1 MEVLQRKLS
10 RGNSGNGAS
19 VWSRRTLKRSQ
30 TAPSPAAPP
39 QDEPMS
45 SEDERLNNPPPAHSI
60 VPDHM
65 QVSYDAWASVPIPAP
80 SIFYPLHNPVGPRF
94 YRNVHLIPPSQIRP
108 GARPPSVFS
117 PFFPPIST
125 QTSQDH
131 VDSGPS
137 RTPSHSTLPTPSSS
151 QTAVGGGPKGRSRKT
166 SQSTPD
172 NVDLMDV
179 TDPWG
184 TNWHHTSPYD
194 IGMPAG
200 PASVDHDVRL
210 FCILHNLS
218 VLTIEGCVCYRI
230 LVDLDAR
237 A

>member
-1 MEVLQRKLS
+1 MEALQRKLS

-30 TAPSPAAPP
+30 TAPTPAAPP

-45 SEDERLNNPPPAHSI
+45 SSEDERPAHSI
-60 VPDHM
+60 VPDPM
-65 QVSYDAWASVPIPAP
+65 SVSYDAWASVPLPAP
-80 SIFYPLHNPVGPRF
+80 KLYYPLHNPVGPRF
-94 YRNVHLIPPSQIRP
+94 YRNFHLIPPSQIRP

-117 PFFPPIST
+117 PSFPPIST

-131 VDSGPS
+131 LDSGPS
-137 RTPSHSTLPTPSSS
+137 RTPSHSTLLPTPSSS
-151 QTAVGGGPKGRSRKT
+151 QTAVGDGPKGRSRKT

-194 IGMPAG
+194 IGMPG
-200 PASVDHDVRL
+200 GSASVDHDVRL
-210 FCILHNLS
+210 FWYLL
-218 VLTIEGCVCYRI
+218 
-230 LVDLDAR
+230 LVS
-237 A
+237 